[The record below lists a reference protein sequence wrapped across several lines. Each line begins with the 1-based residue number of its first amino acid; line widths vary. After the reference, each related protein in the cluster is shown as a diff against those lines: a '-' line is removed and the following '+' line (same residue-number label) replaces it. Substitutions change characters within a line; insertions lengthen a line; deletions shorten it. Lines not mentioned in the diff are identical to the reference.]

1 MDNNISVVK
10 RRNSRLNMWG
20 SKNKKE
26 NLVRDDTCMILL
38 RHLIEL
44 ILGIFNYLFVNVKFL
59 LGPYGVAVVVI
70 AW

>member
-26 NLVRDDTCMILL
+26 SLVRDDTCMILL

-44 ILGIFNYLFVNVKFL
+44 ILSILDLKQRFNLDLTSLPN
-59 LGPYGVAVVVI
+59 I
-70 AW
+70 

>member
-44 ILGIFNYLFVNVKFL
+44 ILSIFDLKQRFNLDLTSLPN
-59 LGPYGVAVVVI
+59 I
-70 AW
+70 